1 MVEGHD
7 ERDSAGGV
15 RRMKMMRKSALRGDC
30 RRVKGEEREK
40 TENGNLYETG
50 NEPKGNIGYTAV

>member
-7 ERDSAGGV
+7 ENDSAGGV

-30 RRVKGEEREK
+30 RRVKGEERENP
-40 TENGNLYETG
+40 EWES
-50 NEPKGNIGYTAV
+50 I